1 MRAGDK
7 FNYKYMEQLLI
18 YQQLAKINKGIKFI
32 GKDQTNKQQ
41 GFKFRGIDD
50 VMNEL
55 HSLFAENEVIIL
67 PNILDYNVTEK
78 PAKSGGVLF
87 YTRAKIEFCFIASDG
102 SSVKCTML
110 GEAMDS
116 CDKGANKA
124 ESIALKYAL
133 LQMFLIPTEED
144 KDPDSVSPEVGV
156 NNDKKGSPKQE
167 PKKQDPPSAS
177 KGKRAVTI
185 DKLLTD
191 EFLQSLHDLEQKKK
205 MEDKTA
211 TAFKILESNYI
222 LTKDEIKRV
231 CNALGEFEKRT
242 NQVNEPWTESRQ

>member
-124 ESIALKYAL
+124 ESIALK
-133 LQMFLIPTEED
+133 
-144 KDPDSVSPEVGV
+144 
-156 NNDKKGSPKQE
+156 
-167 PKKQDPPSAS
+167 
-177 KGKRAVTI
+177 
-185 DKLLTD
+185 
-191 EFLQSLHDLEQKKK
+191 
-205 MEDKTA
+205 
-211 TAFKILESNYI
+211 
-222 LTKDEIKRV
+222 
-231 CNALGEFEKRT
+231 
-242 NQVNEPWTESRQ
+242 

>member
-1 MRAGDK
+1 
-7 FNYKYMEQLLI
+7 MEQLLI

-55 HSLFAENEVIIL
+55 HSLFAENEVIVL
-67 PNILDYNVTEK
+67 PNIIDYNVTEK
-78 PAKSGGVLF
+78 ATKSGGALF
-87 YTRAKIEFCFIASDG
+87 YTRAKIEFRFIASDG
-102 SSVKCTML
+102 SFVSCTML

-133 LQMFLIPTEED
+133 LQMFLIPTEEE
-144 KDPDSVSPEVGV
+144 KDPDFRSPEIG
-156 NNDKKGSPKQE
+156 NDNTKNTASKQE
-167 PKKQDPPSAS
+167 TSKQVSSKQPASKQEAPSAS
-177 KGKRAVTI
+177 KGKRAVLV
-185 DKLLTD
+185 DDLLKD
-191 EFLQSLHDLEQKKK
+191 NFLQSLHDLEQKKK
-205 MEDKTA
+205 MKDTTA
-211 TAFKILESNYI
+211 TAFKILENNYI

-231 CNALGEFEKRT
+231 CNALGEYEKRT
-242 NQVNEPWTESRQ
+242 NQTSEPWTQSQQ

>member
-1 MRAGDK
+1 
-7 FNYKYMEQLLI
+7 MEQLLI
-18 YQQLAKINKGIKFI
+18 FKQLAQINKGIKFI

-67 PNILDYNVTEK
+67 PNILDYSVTEK

-87 YTRAKIEFCFIASDG
+87 YTRAKIEFCFMASDG

-133 LQMFLIPTEED
+133 LQMFLIPTEEE
-144 KDPDSVSPEVGV
+144 KDPDAQTPEVGS
-156 NNDKKGSPKQE
+156 KETGKEKKQE
-167 PKKQDPPSAS
+167 LAAKKTAAPSAS
-177 KGKRAVTI
+177 TGKRAVPVE
-185 DKLLTD
+185 KLLTD
-191 EFLQSLHDLEQKKK
+191 EFLQCLHDKEQKAKK
-205 MEDKTA
+205 DNPTA

-222 LTKDEIKRV
+222 LTKEEIKRV

-242 NQVNEPWTESRQ
+242 NQVSESWSQSQQ